1 MAPSKSSL
9 TSKGAAV
16 RWAVIRDGVVENVI
30 EWDGETTWE
39 PEPGAAIVADEDGLA
54 QPGYLY
60 DGVSFTAPED

>member
-1 MAPSKSSL
+1 M
-9 TSKGAAV
+9 